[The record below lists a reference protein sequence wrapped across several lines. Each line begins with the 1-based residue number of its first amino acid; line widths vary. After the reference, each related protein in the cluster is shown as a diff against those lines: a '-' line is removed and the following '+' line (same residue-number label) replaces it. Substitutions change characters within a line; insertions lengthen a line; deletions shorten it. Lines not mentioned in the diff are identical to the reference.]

1 MNNTS
6 IMNMVRQADM
16 TKRQAIRSCQNIA
29 RELEDRMAKA
39 RANPYVRSWSPEF
52 GTPHE
57 LSQMAFAHSIVH
69 AGK

>member
-1 MNNTS
+1 MNNTAIVASVREAGFNVQQS
-6 IMNMVRQADM
+6 IVA
-16 TKRQAIRSCQNIA
+16 CQNIA

-69 AGK
+69 AGR